1 MSRKVIKTHTSTR
14 EQVGE
19 NFFVNRPLPHP
30 TLKHFDP
37 FLLLDQMGPAEQQ
50 PSTKQKGTDA
60 HPHRGFITLSYILQG
75 EIEHKDSLGNFGLAK
90 SGGMQYMIAGSG
102 IVHSEKQSKEF
113 SGIGGTLHGF
123 QLWINL
129 SAKYKDEQ
137 PAYFNLNDH
146 EIPRFTFNNGAYV
159 KVLAGAYDEIVS
171 PVKTYSPLFVYH
183 IHLPEKA
190 EVELTVPI
198 NYNIF
203 AYVPDR
209 EVQLG
214 SEKTLVAGKQFAAF
228 DGDSPSLKIAN
239 PGSMPKDIMLYGGI
253 PIEEPIVP
261 YGPFVM
267 NSFKEIQTAIYDY
280 EAGKYGT
287 IDF

>member
-1 MSRKVIKTHTSTR
+1 MSRKVIKTHTATR
-14 EQVGE
+14 EEVAP
-19 NFFVNRPLPHP
+19 NFFVNRPLPHA

-37 FLLLDQMGPAEQQ
+37 FLLLDQMGPVDIPA
-50 PSTKQKGTDA
+50 STKQGGTDA
-60 HPHRGFITLSYILQG
+60 HPHRGFITLSYILEG
-75 EIEHKDSLGNFGLAK
+75 EIEHKDSLGNKGLAK
-90 SGGMQYMIAGSG
+90 SGGMQYMVAGNG
-102 IVHSEKQSKEF
+102 IIHSEKHSKAF
-113 SGIGGTLHGF
+113 AASGGNLHGF

-129 SAKYKDEQ
+129 PAKYKDEQ

-146 EIPRFTFNNGAYV
+146 EIPRFTFENGAFV
-159 KVLAGAYDEIVS
+159 KVLAGAYDEVVS

-183 IHLPEKA
+183 VHLPEKS

-203 AYVPDR
+203 AYIPDR
-209 EVQLG
+209 EVQFG
-214 SEKTLVAGKQFAAF
+214 DDKTLVAGKQFAAF
-228 DGDSPSLKIAN
+228 SGDNPSLKISN

-253 PIEEPIVP
+253 PFNEPIVP

-267 NSFKEIQTAIYDY
+267 NSFKEIQNAIYDY